1 MKQPNIIFIVADD
14 LGFADLGCYG
24 GRDAQFGKV
33 SPVIDAL
40 AANGLKFTDG
50 YSNSPVCSPT
60 RFGLMTARYQ
70 YRLRGAA
77 EEPINSKSR
86 TSTTLGLPPAHPTL
100 PSLLKGVGYRTAL
113 IGKWHLGY
121 PPAFGPLRSGY
132 DEFFGPMAGGVDYF
146 THCASS
152 GAHDL
157 WVGEEEQPH
166 EGYLTDLISKQ
177 SVDFVKRM
185 SQDKSKPFFLSMHY
199 TAPHWPWETRD
210 DHALAQTIKD
220 NIFHLQ
226 GGNIHTYHRMIHHMD
241 EGIGWVV
248 QALKDTDQLEN
259 TLIVF
264 TSDNGGERFSDN
276 WPLVGGK
283 MDLTEGGIR
292 VPWVAHWPQGIA
304 PGGISEQHCMTMDWS
319 ATMIE
324 VAGAKPD
331 ADYPL
336 DGVSLLPV
344 LKNPGQIFDR
354 PMYWRMNHRGQRAMR
369 VGDWKYLRVDG
380 HDYLFNIPADA
391 RERANLGRHQPEKLD
406 GLRAQWEAW
415 NQTMPAIPADATISL
430 GFSAKDMPQR

>member
-1 MKQPNIIFIVADD
+1 MTNFVFIVADD
-14 LGFADLGCYG
+14 LGYADLGCYAGRASEG
-24 GRDAQFGKV
+24 GPV
-33 SPVIDAL
+33 SPVLDRL
-40 AANGLKFTDG
+40 AANGLRYVNG
-50 YSNSPVCSPT
+50 YANSPVCSPT
-60 RFGLMTARYQ
+60 RFALMTGRYQ
-70 YRLRGAA
+70 YWVRGAS
-77 EEPINSKSR
+77 EEPM
-86 TSTTLGLPPAHPTL
+86 LGTARGNPDIGLHPHLPTL
-100 PSLLKGVGYRTAL
+100 PSMLQEGGYHTAL
-113 IGKWHLGY
+113 IGKWHLGFR
-121 PPAFGPLRSGY
+121 PHFGPEKSGY
-132 DEFFGPMAGGVDYF
+132 MHHFGPMSGGVSYYG
-146 THCASS
+146 HNAR
-152 GAHDL
+152 GADSDL
-157 WVGEEEQPH
+157 ELDGVPYDEP
-166 EGYLTDLISKQ
+166 GYLTDLISKRAAQ
-177 SVDFVKRM
+177 YVRDRAAAGQK
-185 SQDKSKPFFLSMHY
+185 FFLSLHY
-199 TAPHWPWETRD
+199 TAPHWPWETR
-210 DHALAQTIKD
+210 AQGRVD
-220 NIFHLQ
+220 PQVVQNIRHLD
-226 GGNIHTYHRMIHHMD
+226 GGNVETYRTMIREMD

-248 QALKDTDQLEN
+248 EALADTGQLDD
-259 TLIVF
+259 TVIIF

-344 LKNPGQIFDR
+344 LKNPAQIFDR